1 MADEVTLTQYLFT
14 MIVSASRQARPE
26 SRCPMTKALILDDS
40 DAIKTVIRSCLGS
53 GFDCVEARTLF
64 EARVTLGQSL
74 PQLAFVSDWLQD
86 GDGFQLVREMRQGQ
100 FGPKPYVILMSTE
113 HVLLTWTHRRNNGA
127 DRMLLKPLYASEI
140 KDCLSGWRSLDS
152 DPVAA

>member
-1 MADEVTLTQYLFT
+1 
-14 MIVSASRQARPE
+14 
-26 SRCPMTKALILDDS
+26 MTKVLILDDS
-40 DAIKTVIRSCLGS
+40 DAIKTVIKTCIGT

-64 EARVTLGQSL
+64 EARVALEQHL

-86 GDGFQLVREMRQGQ
+86 GDGFQLVREMRQGH

-127 DRMLLKPLYASEI
+127 DRMLLKPIYASEI
-140 KDCLSGWRSLDS
+140 KDCLSVWRSS
-152 DPVAA
+152 DYQSAAA